1 MPSPSRRR
9 STNNTDP
16 PIRANPIK
24 WMLAMR
30 GKIHGEPRI
39 ADSSEEYCSHSKNVK
54 NDIPAFLWRSR
65 RTTRKPIQDCGLRL
79 FVAVEPIHL
88 IRNHASQHDQDGPQH
103 KRHTAAHLAPRGGT
117 GSESPSVLRRSTVS

>member
-1 MPSPSRRR
+1 
-9 STNNTDP
+9 
-16 PIRANPIK
+16 
-24 WMLAMR
+24 MR

-39 ADSSEEYCSHSKNVK
+39 ADSSEEYCSHSKNVS

-88 IRNHASQHDQDGPQH
+88 IRNHASALFTLQRLLNSLSVTSSAVHLLEID
-103 KRHTAAHLAPRGGT
+103 HTTTTAHFAAQ
-117 GSESPSVLRRSTVS
+117 TVP